1 MVHEEEVSAQKWGLR
16 VSGNSLNE
24 SAMARVVVLG
34 AGIAGHT
41 CAAFL
46 KKKLG
51 KAHEVVVVTPNRY
64 YQWIPSNIWVGVG
77 RMSIDDVRFEH
88 KKVYDRWGIILKL
101 AKAVE
106 IHPEGD
112 IDGGRAYVTIEYTDD
127 AHRGQ
132 REKVEYDYLVNATGP
147 KLNFEATEGLGP
159 DKNTFSVCTYGHA
172 AHAWEHLQENISKM
186 KAGHRQRFLIGTG
199 HAMATCQGAAFE
211 YILNIAHE
219 ISKLGLSDKARI
231 TWISNEYELGDF
243 GMAGAFI
250 NRGGYYTPTK
260 VFTESLL
267 AEYGINWIKR
277 AGVYKVEPGRAY
289 YETLDGREMVQEFDF
304 AMLIPSFSGAGL
316 TAFDKNGADIT
327 GDLFLPNK
335 FMKVDADY
343 TQKPFEDWAAEDWP
357 TIYQNPLYKNIY
369 APGIAFAPPHPISKP
384 MASPSGRQIFPTPP
398 RTGMPSGV
406 MGKIVALNIAEKIQ
420 GRDEHRHR
428 ASMSRMGAACIVSAG
443 FGSFDGLGA
452 SMTLFP
458 VVPDWEKYPDWGRDM
473 NYSVGEAGLAGHW
486 LKVILH
492 YLFFHKAKGYPFW
505 WLIPE

>member
-1 MVHEEEVSAQKWGLR
+1 
-16 VSGNSLNE
+16 
-24 SAMARVVVLG
+24 MAKVVVLG
-34 AGIAGHT
+34 AGVAGHT

-51 KAHEVVVVTPNRY
+51 KHHEVVVVTPNSY

-77 RMSIDDVRFEH
+77 RMTIDDVRFKL
-88 KKVYDRWGIILKL
+88 KKVYDRWGIVLKQ

-112 IDGGRAYVTIEYTDD
+112 LEIQKGYVTIEYTDETR
-127 AHRGQ
+127 AGQ
-132 REKVEYDYLVNATGP
+132 REKVDYDYLVNATGP
-147 KLNFEATEGLGP
+147 KLNFEATDGLGP
-159 DKNTFSVCTYGHA
+159 DKNSFSVCTYSHA
-172 AHAWEHLQENISKM
+172 AHAWEHLQDSINRM
-186 KAGHRQRFLIGTG
+186 KAGQKQRFLIGTG
-199 HAMATCQGAAFE
+199 HAMSTCQGAAFE

-219 ISKLGLSDKARI
+219 INKLGLSDKAQI
-231 TWISNEYELGDF
+231 TWLSNEYELGDF
-243 GMAGAFI
+243 GMGGAFI
-250 NRGGYYTPTK
+250 HRGGYVTSTK
-260 VFTESLL
+260 VFTESIL

-277 AGVYKVEPGRAY
+277 AGIYSVEPGKAH
-289 YETLDGREMVQEFDF
+289 YETLAGDDLTQEFDF
-304 AMLIPSFSGAGL
+304 AMLIPSFSGVGM
-316 TAFDKNGADIT
+316 TAFDKAGTDIT
-327 GDLFLPNK
+327 DKLFAPNK

-343 TQKPFEDWAAEDWP
+343 SGKPFEEWEAEDWP
-357 TIYQNPLYKNIY
+357 SIYQNPIYQNIY

-384 MASPSGRQIFPTPP
+384 MKSPNGRQIFPTPP
-398 RTGMPSGV
+398 RTGMPAGV

-420 GRDEHRHR
+420 GRQEHRHK

-458 VVPDWEKYPDWGRDM
+458 VVPDWKKYPEWGRDI
-473 NYSVGEAGLAGHW
+473 NYSLGEAGLAGHW
-486 LKVILH
+486 LKFFLH